1 MITVGPTKAV
11 LHRGAQVV
19 AVLEDLAGSIAP
31 QPGKSLRIN
40 LRGRLAGPAGYWC
53 AEGVELELTWLTR
66 PKRPRG
72 ARLYCPQI
80 MISAIDNEAVSL
92 SGTRGL
98 AAPSAAYQGPIPPEV
113 LP

>member
-1 MITVGPTKAV
+1 MINIGTTRGI
-11 LHRGAQVV
+11 LHRGTQVV
-19 AVLEDLAGSIAP
+19 GVVEDLAGSIAP

-40 LRGRLAGPAGYWC
+40 LRVRLVGPRGYWC
-53 AEGVELELTWLTR
+53 EPGVELEVTWLTR

-80 MISAIDNEAVSL
+80 TIVAIDNEAVSL

-98 AAPSAAYQGPIPPEV
+98 GDPGAAYQGPIPPEV
-113 LP
+113 TR

>member
-11 LHRGAQVV
+11 LHRGTQVV
-19 AVLEDLAGSIAP
+19 AVLEGLSGSIAP

-40 LRGRLAGPAGYWC
+40 LRGRLVGPRGYWC
-53 AEGVELELTWLTR
+53 EPGVELEVTWLTR
-66 PKRPRG
+66 PKRPMG

-80 MISAIDNEAVSL
+80 TIVAIDNEAVSL

-98 AAPSAAYQGPIPPEV
+98 GDSSAAYQGPIPPEV
-113 LP
+113 TK